1 MPHRTTIWR
10 WKKKGRPR
18 SGRGRRPRLE
28 PENQIRERLIGLLA
42 QSEIIEEGAASE
54 LVDGSPGD
62 PIDLVAVVLNDF
74 FHLGLRTRTPNSA
87 QLTRRLQAAYPKLTK
102 EQCEQFAASGEP
114 WLAEF
119 TKDTEPSKSLNGA
132 RFFREMFS
140 DNDDSDLP
148 SMQTVSHR
156 ERERCSISRLSPS
169 ISRRMECYWRK
180 DPRYMRIV
188 RRIRRIHNRQHKLH
202 AERPLTVA
210 EAIEEVHGS
219 GFADF
224 DNLAPLRQR
233 LEAETR

>member
-1 MPHRTTIWR
+1 M
-10 WKKKGRPR
+10 
-18 SGRGRRPRLE
+18 E
-28 PENQIRERLIGLLA
+28 PENQIRDRLIGLLA

-54 LVDGSPGD
+54 FVDSSPGD

-87 QLTRRLQAAYPKLTK
+87 KLARRLQAAYPKLTK

-119 TKDTEPSKSLNGA
+119 TQHTEPSMSLNAA
-132 RFFREMFS
+132 RLFREMFS

-148 SMQTVSHR
+148 AMQTFSHR
-156 ERERCSISRLSPS
+156 ERDRCSISRLFPS

-180 DPRYMRIV
+180 DPRYMRIA
-188 RRIRRIHNRQHKLH
+188 RRIIRIHDRQHKLH
-202 AERPLTVA
+202 AERPLTVS
-210 EAIEEVHGS
+210 EAIEEARGS

-224 DNLAPLRQR
+224 HDLAPLS
-233 LEAETR
+233 

>member
-1 MPHRTTIWR
+1 M
-10 WKKKGRPR
+10 K
-18 SGRGRRPRLE
+18 
-28 PENQIRERLIGLLA
+28 PENQIRERLIELLA

-102 EQCEQFAASGEP
+102 EQCEQFAASGEQ

-119 TKDTEPSKSLNGA
+119 TKDTEPSMRLNGA
-132 RFFREMFS
+132 RVFREMFS

-148 SMQTVSHR
+148 AMQTFSHR
-156 ERERCSISRLSPS
+156 ERGCCSISRLFPS

-180 DPRYMRIV
+180 DPRY
-188 RRIRRIHNRQHKLH
+188 RRIARRIIRIHDRQYKLH
-202 AERPLTVA
+202 AERPLTVS
-210 EAIEEVHGS
+210 EAIEEARGS

-224 DNLAPLRQR
+224 HNLTPLN
-233 LEAETR
+233 